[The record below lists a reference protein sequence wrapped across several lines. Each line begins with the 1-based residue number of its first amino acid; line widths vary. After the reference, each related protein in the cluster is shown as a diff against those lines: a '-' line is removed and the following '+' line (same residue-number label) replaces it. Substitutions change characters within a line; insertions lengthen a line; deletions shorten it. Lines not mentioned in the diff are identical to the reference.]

1 MPSIA
6 HANMLLLFPFDPQ
19 KLNSICLLR
28 HLVQQESGNSS
39 LYHQRQR
46 ILVGAVLTC
55 SAGHGHVL
63 GPGSGHVPLLLLRQ
77 QTEQLSGEQCTR
89 LQTSLKW
96 SAASALS
103 KGIPKDIQSLQ
114 ISRSAPGFVLPWQ
127 KAQRSDWCQH
137 QGNKPPLSW
146 ASWTQDIALNLSKWE
161 HGTKGA

>member
-6 HANMLLLFPFDPQ
+6 HANMLLLFPSDPQ

-63 GPGSGHVPLLLLRQ
+63 GLGSGHVPLLLLRQ
-77 QTEQLSGEQCTR
+77 QTEQLSGDQAANVSEVESSLRLEQRHSQRHCSHSR
-89 LQTSLKW
+89 FLGLLQ
-96 SAASALS
+96 ALS
-103 KGIPKDIQSLQ
+103 YHGKKHREVTGASTKATSHPS
-114 ISRSAPGFVLPWQ
+114 PG
-127 KAQRSDWCQH
+127 
-137 QGNKPPLSW
+137 PLGHK
-146 ASWTQDIALNLSKWE
+146 ILL
-161 HGTKGA
+161 